1 LTQNSPQPLGLEPL
15 LTARVCLIDKDPE
28 LRRQVQTCLDGIAG
42 LRLTSFEH
50 GNLALAHLATHGADV
65 VLAGHPAD
73 EITIAALLRRVQER
87 QPDIVRVVISDLAQD
102 PMDVLRRFPYA
113 HQYLKRPL
121 DLRVLSQRLRE
132 CLGLRQILAQRTLR
146 SLVSASNSLPAAP
159 ELYSQL
165 IERLSD
171 PNCAMR
177 KVAEVIE
184 RDPGMSTRL
193 IQLVSSG
200 FFGLSAPMTSIGACV
215 AYLGLNPIRSLVL
228 SAEISRM
235 YPLRVAG
242 VSSEKLQ
249 SRALGTARLARRLCD
264 GTPNEFPAFLSGL
277 FHIVGQLVLASRA
290 PAKFGE
296 ALTLAQQRKLPL
308 CEALSQV
315 FGATDGEV
323 AGFLLGLWG
332 QPLGVVQAIVGQDA
346 PERIDTQS
354 TGLATMVYVSK
365 RLSLN
370 PEAPLS
376 DAPTRELD
384 TLNEPYLE
392 RVGSLEQLPRW
403 RDFARRLAA

>member
-1 LTQNSPQPLGLEPL
+1 VLEPL
-15 LTARVCLIDKDPE
+15 LAARVCLVDRDPE
-28 LRRQVQTCLDGIAG
+28 LRRQVQACLDGIAG
-42 LRLTSFEH
+42 LRLSSFDQ
-50 GNLALAHLATHGADV
+50 GQPALAHVAAHGADV
-65 VLAGHPAD
+65 VLAGQPAD
-73 EITIAALLRRVQER
+73 DLTIAAFLRRVQER
-87 QPDIVRVVISDLAQD
+87 QPDVVRVVISDAAQD
-102 PMDVLRRFPYA
+102 PMEVLRRFPYA

-121 DLRVLSQRLRE
+121 ELRGLAQGLRE

-146 SLVSASNSLPAAP
+146 SLVSSSNALPAAP
-159 ELYSQL
+159 DLYSQL

-171 PNCAMR
+171 PNCSMR

-184 RDPGMSTRL
+184 RDAGMSTRL
-193 IQLVSSG
+193 LQLVSSG
-200 FFGLSAPMTSIGACV
+200 FFGLSSPMTSIGACV

-228 SAEISRM
+228 SAEIARM

-264 GTPNEFPAFLSGL
+264 GTPEEFPAFLSGL

-290 PAKFGE
+290 PAKFAD
-296 ALTLAQQRKLPL
+296 ALRLQQERKLPL

-315 FGATDGEV
+315 FGANDGEV

-332 QPLGVVQAIVGQDA
+332 QPLAVVQAIVGQDA
-346 PERIDTQS
+346 PERIDTQT

-370 PEAPLS
+370 PDAPLS

-384 TLNEPYLE
+384 TLNEAHLG

-403 RDFARRLAA
+403 REVARCLAA

>member
-1 LTQNSPQPLGLEPL
+1 MLG
-15 LTARVCLIDKDPE
+15 ARICLVDKDPA
-28 LRRQVQTCLDGIAG
+28 LRRELEASIGGLAG
-42 LRLTSFEH
+42 LRLTVFES
-50 GNLALAHLATHGADV
+50 GNPALAHLSAHGSDV
-65 VLAGHPAD
+65 VLAGQPGD
-73 EITIAALLRRVQER
+73 EVTVASLLRRVQER
-87 QPDIVRVVISDLAQD
+87 QPDIVRVVISDAAHD

-121 DLRVLSQRLRE
+121 ELRGLAQRLRE
-132 CLGLRQILAQRTLR
+132 CVGLRQILAQRTLR
-146 SLVSASNSLPAAP
+146 SLVSSSNALPAAP

-171 PNCAMR
+171 PTCSMR

-184 RDPGMSTRL
+184 RDAGMSARL

-200 FFGLSAPMTSIGACV
+200 FFGLSTPMTSIGACV

-228 SAEISRM
+228 SAEIARM

-242 VSSEKLQ
+242 VSTEKLQ
-249 SRALGTARLARRLCD
+249 ARALSAARLARRLCD
-264 GTPNEFPAFLSGL
+264 GTPDEFPAFLSGL
-277 FHIVGQLVLASRA
+277 FHVVGQLVLASRA
-290 PAKFGE
+290 PAKFGD
-296 ALTLAQQRKLPL
+296 ALRLQQERKLSL

-354 TGLATMVYVSK
+354 SGLATMMYVSK

-370 PEAPLS
+370 PDAPLS

-384 TLNEPYLE
+384 TLNEAYLS
-392 RVGSLEQLPRW
+392 RVGSLAQLPRW
-403 RDFARRLAA
+403 REVARRLAA